1 MGFER
6 PINRALLTMEH
17 YALGIDIGGTTT
29 TFGVVS
35 KQGEIIFE
43 EVIKTKDY
51 ETANLL
57 LAQIHTILSE
67 KSLMENLLGIGI
79 GAPNGNSKTGQ
90 IEFAPNLQWKGIVAI
105 CKIAEDI
112 FLRPAI
118 LINDANAAAIG
129 EKMFGAARNCENFV
143 SITLGTGLGS
153 GVFINNELVEGQH
166 GFAGEF
172 GHIRV
177 IPQGR
182 LCGCGRKGCLETYA
196 SSTGVVKTLN
206 EWTVDNVS
214 LKEKYKNYHAHDIF
228 NAAQNGDDLCIKIVN
243 YTAEILGNAL
253 ADFACFS
260 DPQMYVLFGGI
271 AQSGDFFTEKVN
283 QHMEANLLKVLENKI
298 QIVTSQLHHQN
309 AAVLG
314 TAASI
319 FWRSIKKA

>member
-1 MGFER
+1 
-6 PINRALLTMEH
+6 MEH

-35 KQGEIIFE
+35 KEGQIIFE
-43 EVIKTKDY
+43 EVIKTKDF
-51 ETANLL
+51 ETAHLL
-57 LAQIHTILSE
+57 LAKIHEILSQQQHID
-67 KSLMENLLGIGI
+67 NLLGIGI

-90 IEFAPNLQWKGIVAI
+90 IEFAPNLQWKGIVPI
-105 CKIAEDI
+105 CQIAEDL
-112 FLRPAI
+112 FMRPAI

-129 EKMFGAARNCENFV
+129 EKMFGAARNSENFV

-153 GVFINNELVEGQH
+153 GVFIQNELVEGQH

-177 IPQGR
+177 IHGGR

-196 SSTGVVKTLN
+196 SSTGVVRT
-206 EWTVDNVS
+206 
-214 LKEKYKNYHAHDIF
+214 LKEWIGDNSLLVEKYDHFQAYDIF
-228 NAAQNGDDLCIKIVN
+228 KAAIEGDEFCIKIVDF
-243 YTAEILGNAL
+243 TAEILGNSL

-260 DPQMYVLFGGI
+260 DPEMYVLFGGL
-271 AQSGDFFTEKVN
+271 AQSGDFFTQRVQN
-283 QHMEANLLKVLENKI
+283 HMEANLLKVLEKKI
-298 QIVTSQLHHQN
+298 QLVTSELHHQN

-319 FWRSIKKA
+319 FWKSINKA

>member
-1 MGFER
+1 
-6 PINRALLTMEH
+6 MEH

-35 KQGEIIFE
+35 KNGEIIFE
-43 EVIKTKDY
+43 HVIKTKEYD
-51 ETANLL
+51 TADLL
-57 LAQIHTILSE
+57 LGQIHSVINDKNLI
-67 KSLMENLLGIGI
+67 ENLLGIGI

-90 IEFAPNLQWKGIVAI
+90 IEFAPNLQWKGIVPI

-129 EKMFGAARNCENFV
+129 EKMFGAARKSEDFV

-153 GVFINNELVEGQH
+153 GVFINNELVEGHH

-177 IPQGR
+177 LHNGR

-196 SSTGVVKTLN
+196 SSTGVVRTLQ
-206 EWTVDNVS
+206 EWIGENT
-214 LKEKYKNYHAHDIF
+214 LFQEKYTDFQAHDIF
-228 NAAQNGDDLCIKIVN
+228 EAAKKEDDLCLKVVN

-260 DPQMYVLFGGI
+260 DPEMYVLFGGI
-271 AQSGDFFTEKVN
+271 AQSGDFFTEKV
-283 QHMEANLLKVLENKI
+283 QKHMEANLLKVLENKI
-298 QIVTSQLHHQN
+298 SIVTSELHNQN